1 MYNVNYDIETWKLV
15 DLLENELRN
24 LQRLLERA
32 MLVIEVN
39 MD

>member
-1 MYNVNYDIETWKLV
+1 MYNVNYDIEIWKLV
-15 DLLENELRN
+15 DPLENKLRN
-24 LQRLLERA
+24 LQILLERA